1 MSDPILP
8 VQNLPIVVHA
18 QYVKDLSFENPGAP
32 ASLRGGAGT
41 PEMNVSVNLEVRSLD
56 SDDHKAMF
64 EVITQ
69 LRVRALRGD
78 AAMFLVD
85 LDYALVVSI
94 DGVPEQ
100 HRHPVLLIEVPKLA
114 FPFVR
119 QILASTTS
127 DGGFPPL
134 MLTPVDFGALYLE
147 RYGKTA

>member
-1 MSDPILP
+1 MSDQAVSL
-8 VQNLPIVVHA
+8 QSMPIVVHA

-32 ASLRGGAGT
+32 GSLRGGTGT
-41 PEMNVSVNLEVRSLD
+41 PEMDVSVNLSVRNVE
-56 SDDHKAMF
+56 SDTAKAMF
-64 EVITQ
+64 EIVTQ
-69 LRVRALRGD
+69 LRVRAMRGD
-78 AAMFLVD
+78 TAMFLVD
-85 LDYALVVSI
+85 LDYAIVVSI

-100 HRHPVLLIEVPKLA
+100 HRHPVLLIEAPKLS

-134 MLTPVDFGALYLE
+134 MLTPVDFGALYME